1 MTRLKRYTYS
11 ETFFDIDGASVL
23 GSFTVTIDTSL
34 VKDENGPNPYGILR
48 ITSTGSL
55 GQLGQ
60 PQPSAESMPNWMYRA
75 ACVTAAAIL
84 TPICFTMST
93 GKIWVAP
100 EEGGPVKPWE
110 FVESESSHDY
120 GIFKTRVDHLRSPR
134 TQHVLRRVMVE
145 PPDWVNVV
153 ARTVDGNFL
162 MVRQIRHGIAAPS
175 LEIPAGAI
183 EANESPAQAAAR
195 ELLEETGYQAA
206 TLHELGRVFPNPA
219 FQTNTC
225 YLYLADHCHKVQ
237 RTRAR
242 SRRGHPSGDLDP
254 RPVARGQPGTDRI
267 QHSLVIAALY
277 FLREQENGWA

>member
-1 MTRLKRYTYS
+1 
-11 ETFFDIDGASVL
+11 
-23 GSFTVTIDTSL
+23 
-34 VKDENGPNPYGILR
+34 
-48 ITSTGSL
+48 
-55 GQLGQ
+55 
-60 PQPSAESMPNWMYRA
+60 
-75 ACVTAAAIL
+75 
-84 TPICFTMST
+84 MST

-134 TQHVLRRVMVE
+134 TQHVLRRVIVE

-237 RTRAR
+237 EPEQDPGEDIHLETWTRDQLLAA
-242 SRRGHPSGDLDP
+242 SRDG
-254 RPVARGQPGTDRI
+254 RI

-277 FLREQENGWA
+277 FLRERENGWA